1 MTRADRARG
10 CLLALAA
17 GDALGAPTEGWAR
30 ADIRREHGWIE
41 DFLTDDQAGSDDTEY
56 AVLSAWAALAAGR
69 AATSRDVAMVW
80 QRALSEQAGG
90 FAGAGFS
97 ELAAL
102 SALEAGLEPPE
113 SGVRH
118 VERWS
123 DGAAMR
129 AAPWGLLCAGAPR
142 EAARLAAEDAR
153 VSHSGDGVF
162 AAEAMAAAVAVGAG
176 GGDWRDALAA
186 GQAAL
191 PSDSW
196 TARSV
201 ARALRTVE
209 DHPLSEDHAS
219 MDVLDEALVRDVALT
234 HYPWADSAPE
244 ALALTFGIV
253 ASRRGEVVPA
263 ILAGVNIGRDSDT
276 IAAMAG
282 AICGAATERIT
293 IPDAW
298 AARIRVV
305 HGRCITA
312 TAGTD
317 LVALADRLAS
327 A

>member
-17 GDALGAPTEGWAR
+17 GDALGAPTEGWTR
-30 ADIRREHGWIE
+30 ADIRRTHGWID
-41 DFLTDDQAGSDDTEY
+41 DFLTEDQAGSDDTEY
-56 AVLSAWAALAAGR
+56 AVLSARAALATGR
-69 AATSRDVAMVW
+69 ATTSRDVATLW
-80 QRALSEQAGG
+80 RRALAEQAGG

-129 AAPWGLLCAGAPR
+129 AAPWGLLCAGEPL

-162 AAEAMAAAVAVGAG
+162 AAEALAAAVAVGAG

-186 GQAAL
+186 GRAAL

-201 ARALRTVE
+201 DRALRLVE
-209 DHPLSEDHAS
+209 AHDCPDA
-219 MDVLDEALVRDVALT
+219 LDEALVRDVALT

-244 ALALTFGIV
+244 ALALAFGIV
-253 ASRRGEVVPA
+253 ASRRGEVVAA

-282 AICGAATERIT
+282 AICGAATESVV

-298 AARIRVV
+298 AARVRVV

-317 LVALADRLAS
+317 LLTLADRLA
-327 A
+327 AA

>member
-1 MTRADRARG
+1 MTRSDRARG

-17 GDALGAPTEGWAR
+17 GDALGAPTEGWNR
-30 ADIRREHGWIE
+30 DDIRRTHGWI
-41 DFLTDDQAGSDDTEY
+41 DGFLSDDQAGSDDTEY
-56 AVLSAWAALAAGR
+56 AVLSARAALATGR
-69 AATSRDVAMVW
+69 GTTSRDVAAVW
-80 QRALSEQAGG
+80 RHALTEQSGG

-102 SALEAGLEPPE
+102 SALEAGREPPE

-129 AAPWGLLCAGAPR
+129 AAPWGLLCAGEPH

-162 AAEAMAAAVAVGAG
+162 AAQAMAAAVAVGAG
-176 GGDWRDALAA
+176 GGDWRDALDA
-186 GQAAL
+186 GRAAL
-191 PSDSW
+191 PPDSW

-201 ARALRTVE
+201 ERALLLVE
-209 DHPLSEDHAS
+209 DHTLVEEDRAS
-219 MDVLDEALVRDVALT
+219 LDAVDEALVRDIALT
-234 HYPWADSAPE
+234 HYPWADTAPE
-244 ALALTFGIV
+244 ALALAFGIV
-253 ASRRGEVVPA
+253 ASRRGEVVAA

-282 AICGAATERIT
+282 AICGAATDRAA

-298 AARIRVV
+298 AGRVRVV

-317 LVALADRLAS
+317 LVTIADGLVA
-327 A
+327 

>member
-17 GDALGAPTEGWAR
+17 GDALGAPTEGWNR
-30 ADIRREHGWIE
+30 SDIRRTHGWID
-41 DFLTDDQAGSDDTEY
+41 DFLSDDQAGSDDTEY
-56 AVLSAWAALAAGR
+56 AVLSARAALATGR
-69 AATSRDVAMVW
+69 ATTSADVATVW
-80 QRALSEQAGG
+80 RQALSQQAGG

-129 AAPWGLLCAGAPR
+129 AAPWGLLCAGDPH

-186 GQAAL
+186 GRAAL
-191 PSDSW
+191 PPDSW
-196 TARSV
+196 TARTV
-201 ARALRTVE
+201 ERALRLTE
-209 DHPLSEDHAS
+209 DHDSLEA
-219 MDVLDEALVRDVALT
+219 VDEALVRGIALT

-253 ASRRGEVVPA
+253 SSRRGDVVAA
-263 ILAGVNIGRDSDT
+263 ILGGVNIGRDSDT

-282 AICGAATERIT
+282 AICGAAAGRAAV
-293 IPDAW
+293 PDAW
-298 AARIRVV
+298 AARVRVV

-317 LVALADRLAS
+317 LVTLADRLVTA
-327 A
+327 